1 MLECAAPGQSFFE
14 AAAVKE
20 RRLPIVPTLAA
31 VYRDWRRLVFPLRTI
46 IISAFLIV
54 LAVAVVTDL
63 VPHRLWDRELSAAAL
78 GLAED
83 AVRAFLLTPI
93 IIAINR
99 FIVLGEATPRYGL
112 DVSEP
117 AFWHLFAW
125 LLALKVIAGLPYE
138 LLGVLQARGF
148 SLWPTTFV
156 LAIAL
161 IVAVAVSLRLTVLF
175 PAIAVET
182 PGATAPNAFADTKGQ
197 ALRLLAIFFLALL
210 PWFAV
215 VVGAVILLGPGVGTT
230 GSAPAIVALVVG
242 GIAQTAV
249 ISLSA
254 VIASHAFMFL
264 AAHVKSA
271 AH

>member
-1 MLECAAPGQSFFE
+1 M
-14 AAAVKE
+14 KE

-31 VYRDWRRLVFPLRTI
+31 VYRDWRRLLFPLRTI

-54 LAVAVVTDL
+54 LAVAVVTEL
-63 VPHRLWDRELSAAAL
+63 VPHRLWDRELSGAAL

-99 FIVLGEATPRYGL
+99 FIVLGETAPRYGL

-148 SLWPTTFV
+148 SLWPTTLV

-161 IVAVAVSLRLTVLF
+161 IVAVAVFAAADRPVSGHCRRDAGRDRAQRVRRHQGPGSAAASDLF
-175 PAIAVET
+175 PGVA
-182 PGATAPNAFADTKGQ
+182 
-197 ALRLLAIFFLALL
+197 
-210 PWFAV
+210 AV
-215 VVGAVILLGPGVGTT
+215 VRSRRGRCHFARARRGHHRLGAGDRRPRGGRHRADRRHFALGRHR
-230 GSAPAIVALVVG
+230 VARIHVPCRPCQKRCALKSR
-242 GIAQTAV
+242 IPRSKKAQ
-249 ISLSA
+249 
-254 VIASHAFMFL
+254 
-264 AAHVKSA
+264 
-271 AH
+271 